1 VTEGESPSIVLDTN
15 IVSYLLGNT
24 PRAAACK
31 PHVEHRVAAISF
43 QTVAELW
50 YGAEHRR
57 WGPSRRAAL
66 DHAIRRFVVLTA
78 DEATSR
84 AWAEQRVEAERAGKA
99 KEAED
104 LWIAATAKRHDLPLL
119 SEDSDFF
126 SALSIRAVRPTDPP
140 I

>member
-1 VTEGESPSIVLDTN
+1 VTEEQIPSIVLDTN
-15 IVSYLLGNT
+15 IFSYLLNDS

-50 YGAEHRR
+50 YGAEHDG
-57 WGPSRRAAL
+57 WGEPRRAAL
-66 DHAIRRFVVLTA
+66 DQAIRRFVVLSS

-84 AWAEQRVEAERAGKA
+84 MWALLRVEAERAGKA
-99 KEAED
+99 KEPED

-119 SEDSDFF
+119 TDDSDFF
-126 SALSIRAVRPTDPP
+126 SALSIRAMRPTDPP
-140 I
+140 A